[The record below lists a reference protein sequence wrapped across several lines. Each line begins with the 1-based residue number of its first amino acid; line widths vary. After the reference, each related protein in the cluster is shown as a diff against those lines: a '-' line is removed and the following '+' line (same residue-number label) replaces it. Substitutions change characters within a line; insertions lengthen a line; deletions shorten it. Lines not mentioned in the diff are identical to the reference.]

1 MIVGRPIVN
10 EYNLDINTC
19 VYVGGHYLK
28 SFESKYENILTD
40 NLSLIKLLEYKWVL
54 FTVEFKNLYSYIS
67 VKYSLGLMKRW
78 LWNTK
83 NVIPNEHLIIEVIEL
98 VLNNAVIKS
107 QKVLFKHK
115 LDFVIGT
122 NLAHICM
129 AGWKEKINNHLY
141 KNKNI

>member
-19 VYVGGHYLK
+19 VYFGGHYLK

-40 NLSLIKLLEYKWVL
+40 NLSLIKLLEYKWFL

-67 VKYSLGLMKRW
+67 VQYSLGLMKWW

-83 NVIPNEHLIIEVIEL
+83 NVIPNEHLIIELIEL
-98 VLNNAVIKS
+98 VLNNAVIKF